1 MLLKNE
7 ARKLDQS
14 DVSCSILVKK
24 VEPPVFEGNAR
35 EFPTFI
41 KGYTR
46 LAISRRGK
54 DHLY

>member
-14 DVSCSILVKK
+14 DISCSILVKK